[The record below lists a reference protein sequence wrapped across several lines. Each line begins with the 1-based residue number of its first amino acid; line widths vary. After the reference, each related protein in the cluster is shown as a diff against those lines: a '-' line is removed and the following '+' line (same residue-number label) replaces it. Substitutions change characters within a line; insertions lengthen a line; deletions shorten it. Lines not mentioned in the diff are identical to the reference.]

1 MITRTLSVFTCH
13 PTVNT
18 GTIMPLDK
26 APHNSLTRNRS
37 VLKVLCFVG
46 LIFVVAAVV
55 ILAWVPPVSRDAL
68 SHHLAVPKLYLQHGA
83 MVELP
88 EVPFSYYPMNL
99 DLLYLVPLYFGND
112 ILPKYIHYAFALL
125 TAGMVFLHLRRRL
138 DVTYALFGALFFLSI
153 PVIVK
158 LSITVYVDLG
168 LVFFSTAALIYLIRW
183 SETSF
188 QWRHLL
194 LSAMFCGLAAGTK
207 YNGLVTLGL
216 LAFSVPYLFLHT
228 CENVAM
234 KQGRAVGYGAVYL
247 LVALLVFAPWMIRNA
262 AWTGNPIYPM
272 YNQWFNPATAVQLPE
287 EERTDD
293 VEYTRRTKPWN
304 HFAIRRIIYGE
315 SWVKIAL
322 LPIRIF
328 FEGQDDK
335 PQYFDGRLNPFLL
348 LLLPFAFLSTC
359 PSHPFLREEKR
370 LLLAFTILFILIA
383 FLRTS
388 IRVRYIAPVIP
399 PLVLLATYGL
409 KNIVDFFR
417 NRKQPLSRAF
427 GTFLISAMALC
438 MFSLNGI
445 YVGKLFRRV
454 DPLSYISGTLDRDT
468 YIARYR
474 SEYPILKYVNRSL
487 AQDAKIMG
495 LFMGNRR
502 YYCDRELIFGESLL
516 TAAVMRAE
524 TTGQI
529 GAMVTERGFTHMIV
543 RFDLLKKWSGGLN
556 DTERALLVQYLETN
570 TKAIL
575 IIGEYGLFEVKS

>member
-1 MITRTLSVFTCH
+1 MIIRPLSVFICH
-13 PTVNT
+13 PTINT
-18 GTIMPLDK
+18 GTIMSLGK
-26 APHNSLTRNRS
+26 VPHYGLARNRS
-37 VLKVLCFVG
+37 ILNGLCFSG
-46 LIFVVAAVV
+46 LICVVAAVV
-55 ILAWVPPVSRDAL
+55 VLSWVPPVSRDAL
-68 SHHLAVPKLYLQHGA
+68 SHHLAVPKLYLQRGA

-99 DLLYLVPLYFGND
+99 DLLYLVPLYLGND

-125 TAGMVFLHLRRRL
+125 TAGMVFLHLKRRL
-138 DVTYALFGALFFLSI
+138 DITYALFGALFFLSI

-168 LVFFSTAALIYLIRW
+168 LVFFSTAALINLIRW
-183 SETSF
+183 SESSF

-216 LAFSVPYLFLHT
+216 LALSVPYMFLHARQN
-228 CENVAM
+228 EGK

-247 LVALLVFAPWMIRNA
+247 LVALLVFSPWMIRNA

-272 YNQWFNPATAVQLPE
+272 YNQWFNPATTVQLPE
-287 EERTDD
+287 EERTSD
-293 VEYTRRTKPWN
+293 VEYKQRAGPWN
-304 HFAIRRIIYGE
+304 HYAIRRIIYGE
-315 SWVKIAL
+315 SWGKIAL

-335 PQYFDGRLNPFLL
+335 PQLFDGRLNPFLL
-348 LLLPFAFLSTC
+348 LLLPFAFLSKY

-417 NRKQPLSRAF
+417 NRKQLLSRAF
-427 GTFLISAMALC
+427 GIFLVSAMALC

-445 YVGKLFRRV
+445 YIGKLFQDCRPVELHQR
-454 DPLSYISGTLDRDT
+454 Y
-468 YIARYR
+468 AR
-474 SEYPILKYVNRSL
+474 S
-487 AQDAKIMG
+487 
-495 LFMGNRR
+495 
-502 YYCDRELIFGESLL
+502 
-516 TAAVMRAE
+516 
-524 TTGQI
+524 
-529 GAMVTERGFTHMIV
+529 
-543 RFDLLKKWSGGLN
+543 
-556 DTERALLVQYLETN
+556 
-570 TKAIL
+570 
-575 IIGEYGLFEVKS
+575 